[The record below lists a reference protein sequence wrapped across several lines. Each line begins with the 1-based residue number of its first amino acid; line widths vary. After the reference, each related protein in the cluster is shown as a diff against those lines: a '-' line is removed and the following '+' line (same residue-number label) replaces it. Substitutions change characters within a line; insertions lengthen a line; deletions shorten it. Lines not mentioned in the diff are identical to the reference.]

1 MSLGDINK
9 KALTLVEIIVSVVI
23 LALVITGLA
32 NVFVAGKRYI
42 QHSRMRMAGGELG
55 KEFLD
60 PLQAY
65 VRQDTWDGGANFI
78 NVDAVSKAGATVDD
92 YVSSYDIKALDLP
105 AANIRKVKVTIK
117 LPNID

>member
-1 MSLGDINK
+1 MNK
-9 KALTLVEIIVSVVI
+9 HIKALTLVEIIVSVVI

-60 PLQAY
+60 PLQQY
-65 VRQDTWDGGANFI
+65 VRQDTWDGNQLGGAAIIIPNSTQGVYTAKYTKGTI
-78 NVDAVSKAGATVDD
+78 VGS
-92 YVSSYDIKALDLP
+92 DIK
-105 AANIRKVKVTIK
+105 KVTAKITW
-117 LPNID
+117 LE